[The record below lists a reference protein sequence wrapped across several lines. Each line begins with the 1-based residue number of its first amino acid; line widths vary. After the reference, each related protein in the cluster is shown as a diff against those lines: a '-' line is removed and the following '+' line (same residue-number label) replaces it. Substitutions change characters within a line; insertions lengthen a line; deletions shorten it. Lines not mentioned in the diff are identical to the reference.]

1 MSKPSVG
8 RIVRYVAHGTP
19 VHPDGTQAFPSVMRA
34 AFITEVD
41 GDTDRVGLLV
51 ISPTGLHFHSLADG
65 GAEYFAGKTAPGG
78 TWQWPE
84 RD

>member
-1 MSKPSVG
+1 M
-8 RIVRYVAHGTP
+8 RYVSHGTP
-19 VHPDGTQAFPSVMRA
+19 VREDGTQAFPSVMNA
-34 AFITEVD
+34 AMITEVEE
-41 GDTDRVGLLV
+41 GTDRVGLQV
-51 ISPTGLHFHSLADG
+51 VTPKGVFFHSLADG